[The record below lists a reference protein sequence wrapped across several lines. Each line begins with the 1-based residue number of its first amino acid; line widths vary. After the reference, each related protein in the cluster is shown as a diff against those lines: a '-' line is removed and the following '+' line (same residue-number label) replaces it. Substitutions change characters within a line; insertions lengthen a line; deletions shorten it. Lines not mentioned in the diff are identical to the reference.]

1 MGKSVPKGVKTKA
14 EILIEENKDFSKDF
28 EKNKEVINSMDLN
41 LSKKIRNLVAGY
53 ISRRMTAK
61 EQ

>member
-1 MGKSVPKGVKTKA
+1 
-14 EILIEENKDFSKDF
+14 
-28 EKNKEVINSMDLN
+28 MDLE

-53 ISRRMTAK
+53 ITRRMGSE